1 MYPFVLDS
9 IKQHEIINGYNNY
22 NKNDK
27 SCYDFHK
34 ISSYKY
40 IVLSIQK
47 EVNFEANLLR
57 GIDDVRTY
65 FFQFVTCWFI
75 LKITNDTKK

>member
-1 MYPFVLDS
+1 MYPLVLDS
-9 IKQHEIINGYNNY
+9 IKQHEIINGYNNC

-27 SCYDFHK
+27 SCCEFHT

-47 EVNFEANLLR
+47 EINFEAKLR
-57 GIDDVRTY
+57 LTLYPYLPDFEQILIGYEAIFEQIY
-65 FFQFVTCWFI
+65 NFQ
-75 LKITNDTKK
+75 